1 MLAQANIAEAAFDPE
16 GRGDMSKPYY
26 KPGNYAMKRSVGYLM
41 RMSMNRVL
49 PQLEALFQDRELTFS
64 QWTTLVALYDGKITT
79 AGDLAH
85 NICHDGGSLT
95 RLIDQMVE
103 RGFVNRSRSEQ
114 DRRSVKLAL
123 TPKGRAIVG
132 GLAPD
137 VMNFWNTLLTGFS
150 HEEVDTLIALLT
162 KLVLATERGSA
173 KLHLSDKPIIAAK
186 REATRKKA
194 S

>member
-1 MLAQANIAEAAFDPE
+1 MP
-16 GRGDMSKPYY
+16 KPYY

-49 PQLEALFQDRELTFS
+49 PQLEAMFQDRELTFS
-64 QWTTLVALYDGKITT
+64 QWTTLVALYDGQITT

-103 RGFVNRSRSEQ
+103 RGYVTRARSEK

-123 TPKGRAIVG
+123 TAKGRSVVEA
-132 GLAPD
+132 LAPD
-137 VMNFWNTLLTGFS
+137 VMNFWNTLLVGFS
-150 HEEVDTLIALLT
+150 HGEVDTLIALLT
-162 KLVLATERGSA
+162 KLVIATEGSQRGSA
-173 KLHLSDKPIIAAK
+173 KLHMSDKPIIPAK
-186 REATRKKA
+186 REAVRKKA